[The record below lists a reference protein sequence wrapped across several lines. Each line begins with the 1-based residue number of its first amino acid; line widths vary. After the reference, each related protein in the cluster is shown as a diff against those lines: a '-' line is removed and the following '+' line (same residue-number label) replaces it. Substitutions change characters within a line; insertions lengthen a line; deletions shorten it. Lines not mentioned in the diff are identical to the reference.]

1 MSPRGGGSGPP
12 GLRARS
18 EMQKIRFG
26 TDGWRGVIADDF
38 TFAAARRVAAAI
50 ARCLMRAG
58 RPGTLVVGHDT
69 RFLSPAFARA
79 AAEVLAAHGLT
90 AHLTRAFA
98 PTPAFGWAAV
108 ERGADGAIVIT
119 ASHNPPQYSG
129 IKLKDCH
136 GAPAPPEVTA
146 EIEAELDRSADTATG
161 RHGDRATGRIVS
173 FDPRPS
179 YLKRLAELADLGR
192 IATVRAPVV
201 VDAMC
206 GSAQGYLAGLLAEHG
221 LHVTELSA
229 ELNPLFGGRQ
239 PEPVPA
245 NLLDLQAACRERGA
259 IGFALDGDG
268 DRLAVVDER
277 GRAWSPHQLMAVVVD
292 HMARSAGRRGRIVKG
307 FAVGRQVDAV
317 AAAAGLPL
325 VVVPIGFK
333 YIAAHML
340 RGDVLVGGEESGG
353 IGIQGHLPERDGSL
367 VALLVLEV
375 VAREGCTAA
384 DVLDRL
390 EARVGPSH
398 YRRVDWGLPR
408 GLGREAILARLA
420 TLRRGLAGEGP
431 AAVDALDGLKLHFT
445 DESWILFRPS
455 GTEPLLRVYAE
466 APDPGRLDR
475 LMLAAGSAVREAVGD
490 VIEEPDGK
498 ATA

>member
-1 MSPRGGGSGPP
+1 
-12 GLRARS
+12 
-18 EMQKIRFG
+18 MQKIRFG
-26 TDGWRGVIADDF
+26 TDGWRGLIADDF
-38 TFAAARRVAAAI
+38 TFAAVRRVAAAI
-50 ARCLMRAG
+50 ARRLPRAG
-58 RPGTLVVGHDT
+58 GAGALVVGHDT
-69 RFLSPAFARA
+69 RFLAPAFARA
-79 AAEVLAAHGLT
+79 AAEVLAGQGLT

-119 ASHNPPQYSG
+119 ASHNPAEYCG
-129 IKLKDCH
+129 LKLKDRH

-146 EIEAELDRSADTATG
+146 EIEAELDRSGDPATG
-161 RHGDRATGRIVS
+161 RHGDGATGRIVS
-173 FDPRPS
+173 FDPRLS
-179 YLKRLAELADLGR
+179 YLKRLAELADLDR
-192 IATVRAPVV
+192 IGALRAPVV
-201 VDAMC
+201 VDAMY
-206 GSAQGYLAGLLAEHG
+206 GAGQGYLAGFLAEHG
-221 LHVTELSA
+221 IPVTELAA

-245 NLLDLQAACRERGA
+245 NLRELQAACGARGA
-259 IGFALDGDG
+259 VGFALDGDA

-292 HMARSAGRRGRIVKG
+292 HMARRRGGRGRVVKG

-325 VVVPIGFK
+325 TVVPIGFK
-333 YIAAHML
+333 YVAAHML

-367 VALLVLEV
+367 VALLVLE
-375 VAREGCTAA
+375 AMAGDGCPAA
-384 DVLDRL
+384 DLLDRL
-390 EARVGPSH
+390 EAQVGPSH
-398 YRRVDWGLPR
+398 YRRVDWDLPR
-408 GLGREAILARLA
+408 DLTREAVLARLA
-420 TLRRGLAGEGP
+420 GLRRGLPGEGQ
-431 AAVDALDGLKLHFT
+431 AALDELDGLKLRFP

-466 APDPGRLDR
+466 AADPARLDR
-475 LMLAAGSAVREAVGD
+475 LMDAAAVAVREAVGD
-490 VIEEPDGK
+490 VIEEHDGK

>member
-1 MSPRGGGSGPP
+1 
-12 GLRARS
+12 
-18 EMQKIRFG
+18 MQTIRFG

-38 TFAAARRVAAAI
+38 TFAAVRRVAAAI
-50 ARCLMRAG
+50 ARSLARAG
-58 RPGTLVVGHDT
+58 RAGALVVGHDT
-69 RFLSPAFARA
+69 RFLAPAFARA
-79 AAEVLAAHGLT
+79 AAEVLAGHGLA
-90 AHLTRAFA
+90 AHLARTFA

-119 ASHNPPQYSG
+119 ASHNPPKYCG
-129 IKLKDCH
+129 LKLKDRH

-146 EIEAELDRSADTATG
+146 AIEAELERDP
-161 RHGDRATGRIVS
+161 GDAPGERRTPGEVIG

-179 YLKRLAELADLGR
+179 YLKRLAELADLDR
-192 IATVRAPVV
+192 IAAVRAPVV

-206 GSAQGYLAGLLAEHG
+206 GAGQGYLAGLLAERG
-221 LHVTELSA
+221 MQVTELSA
-229 ELNPLFGGRQ
+229 NLNPLFEGRQ

-245 NLLDLQAACRERGA
+245 NLGDLRAACRDRGA
-259 IGFALDGDG
+259 IGFALDGDA

-292 HMARSAGRRGRIVKG
+292 HMARHRGGRGRVVKG

-375 VAREGCTAA
+375 VAREGCPAA

-420 TLRRGLAGEGP
+420 GLRRGLPGEGP
-431 AAVDALDGLKLHFT
+431 AAVDDLDGLKLRFA
-445 DESWILFRPS
+445 DERWILFRPS

-466 APDPGRLDR
+466 AADPARLDR
-475 LMLAAGSAVREAVGD
+475 LMDAAAVAVREAVGD
-490 VIEEPDGK
+490 VIEERDAK

>member
-1 MSPRGGGSGPP
+1 
-12 GLRARS
+12 
-18 EMQKIRFG
+18 MQKIRFG

-38 TFAAARRVAAAI
+38 TFAAVRRVAEAV
-50 ARCLMRAG
+50 ARRLPRAG
-58 RPGTLVVGHDT
+58 GAGALVVGHDT
-69 RFLSPAFARA
+69 RFLAPAFARA
-79 AAEVLAAHGLT
+79 AAEVLAAQGLT
-90 AHLTRAFA
+90 AYLTSTFA

-119 ASHNPPQYSG
+119 ASHNPPEYCG
-129 IKLKDCH
+129 FKLKDRH

-146 EIEAELDRSADTATG
+146 EVEAEMDRPGETATLRQAQGG
-161 RHGDRATGRIVS
+161 RGEGPMGRIVA

-179 YLKRLAELADLGR
+179 YLKRLADLADLGR
-192 IATVRAPVV
+192 IAALRAPVV

-206 GSAQGYLAGLLAEHG
+206 GAGQGYLAGFLAERG
-221 LHVTELSA
+221 LRVTELAA

-245 NLLDLQAACRERGA
+245 NLRDLQAACRARGA
-259 IGFALDGDG
+259 VGFALDGDA

-277 GRAWSPHQLMAVVVD
+277 GRAWSPHQLMAVAVD
-292 HMARSAGRRGRIVKG
+292 HMARRRGGRGRIVKG

-317 AAAAGLPL
+317 AAAAGLSL
-325 VVVPIGFK
+325 TVVPIGFK

-353 IGIQGHLPERDGSL
+353 IGVQGHLPERDGSL
-367 VALLVLEV
+367 VALLVLE
-375 VAREGCTAA
+375 AMAGDGCPAA
-384 DVLDRL
+384 DLLDRL

-398 YRRVDWGLPR
+398 YRRVDWDLPR
-408 GLGREAILARLA
+408 DLAREAILARLA
-420 TLRRGLAGEGP
+420 GLRRGLPGQGP
-431 AAVDALDGLKLHFT
+431 AALDELDGLKLRFQ

-466 APDPGRLDR
+466 AADPARLDR
-475 LMLAAGSAVREAVGD
+475 LMDAAAVAVREAVGD
-490 VIEEPDGK
+490 VIEERHGK